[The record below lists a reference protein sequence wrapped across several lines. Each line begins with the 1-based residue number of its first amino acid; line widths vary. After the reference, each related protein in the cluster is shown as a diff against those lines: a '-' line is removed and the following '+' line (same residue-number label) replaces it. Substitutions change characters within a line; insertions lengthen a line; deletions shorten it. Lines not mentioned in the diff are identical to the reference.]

1 MNRILSEEEVAE
13 LEAVKGERL
22 EAENWKA
29 INPLWRLAD
38 PLTVHQAAALIAGH
52 DPNCVRFNLD
62 QEPWF
67 ESDSGWRDSDG
78 ISSVKAALAGLMNA
92 INAGLLKATI
102 RRDARIQG
110 WDEWPNHGESL
121 RSLYDDDGDI
131 RNGFEPAVIYR
142 ESPDWGKTTV
152 AVSDL
157 VAWLRA
163 SNLRPNFFFNSA
175 ADTNVDSAFA
185 AELNRA
191 RARIAELE
199 HERGA
204 LLKKIEATTEASEAT
219 TINSPTLHRI
229 LGAVADYPAWRAV
242 QNQEPNLKTVLDWQE
257 KQQDGKGNAS
267 RVAHVAHHVVAEH
280 FGLKS

>member
-1 MNRILSEEEVAE
+1 VNRILSEEEVAE

-131 RNGFEPAVIYR
+131 TNGFEPAVIYR

-185 AELNRA
+185 AELNRS

-219 TINSPTLHRI
+219 TINSPTLQRI
-229 LGAVADYPAWRAV
+229 LGAVERYPAWRTA
-242 QNQEPNLKTVLDWQE
+242 QARDPNLKAVLSWLQGDN
-257 KQQDGKGNAS
+257 KNPS
-267 RVAHVAHHVVAEH
+267 RVEYVAHHVVAEH